1 MEISII
7 FNQIISSYIKDIY
20 NILYFNYIIDQEKNL
35 EKIKSKN
42 FLLTNLNTKGNLK
55 IKSKDNNLK
64 LKENIVE
71 DFYFIEKENDLKN
84 LPKLNL
90 MKIVNKKIK
99 RKFS

>member
-42 FLLTNLNTKGNLK
+42 FLLTNLNTRGNLK